1 MTNFT
6 KPFAKLT
13 HEGALAI
20 INAAVAKAEDTGIP
34 FCISVVDDGGLLKGF
49 VRMDGAKF
57 LSIDSSM
64 RKAMTAAS
72 AGNPTGGIPED
83 VQFKRAHATDG
94 KLTNL
99 QAGLPLIVDG
109 QVVGGIGVGSGTGE
123 QDLVVAQAGI
133 AAFEAAL

>member
-20 INAAVAKAEDTGIP
+20 INAAVAQAQDMGIP
-34 FCISVVDDGGLLKGF
+34 FCISVVDDSGQLKGF

-57 LSIDSSM
+57 LSIESSL

-72 AGNPTGGIPED
+72 AGNPTGNIPEE
-83 VQFKRAHATDG
+83 VQFKLAHATDG

-99 QAGLPLIVDG
+99 QAGLPLIADG
-109 QVVGGIGVGSGTGE
+109 HIVGGIGVGSGTGE
-123 QDLVVAQAGI
+123 QDLVVAKAGV
-133 AAFEAAL
+133 AVFEGTS